1 MLTSA
6 SLALEKKVFSL
17 CGGTLSIPKLISIP
31 ETNHSSLLDIY
42 FLVMFFLLR
51 ISRLNRPFWCIT
63 WFWGVPFCFRT
74 TSVGFSI
81 ESWTLARLPGNFYRY
96 LVQTKSL
103 LQGLTGL
110 ALWSISVKAFWSAQ
124 SRRRSNTRKS
134 KLGSSQYDRVN
145 STKDQKDRHALSM
158 HKLDAFL
165 KGSESGQNGL
175 VLRVFEIITY

>member
-1 MLTSA
+1 
-6 SLALEKKVFSL
+6 
-17 CGGTLSIPKLISIP
+17 
-31 ETNHSSLLDIY
+31 
-42 FLVMFFLLR
+42 MFFLLR

-110 ALWSISVKAFWSAQ
+110 ALWSISANAFWSAQ

-165 KGSESGQNGL
+165 KDSEFGL
-175 VLRVFEIITY
+175 RKFIELWDGTYWTHRPSLLLQVLICTSETDFISQRLEMNTSCEER

>member
-1 MLTSA
+1 
-6 SLALEKKVFSL
+6 
-17 CGGTLSIPKLISIP
+17 
-31 ETNHSSLLDIY
+31 
-42 FLVMFFLLR
+42 MFFLLR

-81 ESWTLARLPGNFYRY
+81 ESWTLARLLGNFYRS

-103 LQGLTGL
+103 FQGLTGL
-110 ALWSISVKAFWSAQ
+110 ALWSISVNAFWSAQ

-165 KGSESGQNGL
+165 KGSESGQNGWFFKLSKQLLTKKYERLKSCDPDELQLL
-175 VLRVFEIITY
+175 VLFYRTSEELLFLHRTQHA